1 MPTHTQTY
9 CPNPIVHYELCI
21 VLSVPYAFS
30 AKERDAETGL
40 SYFGARYY
48 SSDLSIWLS
57 VDPMSDK
64 YPSTSPYAYCRNNPV
79 IMIDA
84 NGLFDSETRATR
96 VRDRAAK
103 KYGEDMYG
111 NDANCLDKALI
122 GVDVARE
129 RYEHHTE
136 YILKRALSKSERII
150 TTSLKHSIKLRTF
163 INTVHAQKGKV
174 H

>member
-21 VLSVPYAFS
+21 VLSANFAFS
-30 AKERDAETGL
+30 AKECDTETEL

-57 VDPMSDK
+57 VDPMVDK

-79 IMIDA
+79 IMIDV

-103 KYGEDMYG
+103 KYGEDRVSDVYNNTSGGGKANYSFSIYG
-111 NDANCLDKALI
+111 
-122 GVDVARE
+122 
-129 RYEHHTE
+129 
-136 YILKRALSKSERII
+136 
-150 TTSLKHSIKLRTF
+150 
-163 INTVHAQKGKV
+163 KGKTKYSRGGGTDE
-174 H
+174 HGGQL